1 MRTKTSYKAWNIL
14 EIDSQNS
21 GWYGEDFIFFSW
33 TVADRNTEGVLNAY
47 AYQFVLTLIKHNVLC
62 QPSVIPQKQHR
73 NRSIGLISAQSP
85 IDAQLQ

>member
-33 TVADRNTEGVLNAY
+33 TVADGNTEGVLNAY
-47 AYQFVLTLIKHNVLC
+47 AYQFVQTLIKHNVKGG
-62 QPSVIPQKQHR
+62 QKKT
-73 NRSIGLISAQSP
+73 
-85 IDAQLQ
+85 